1 MSFAYSHFRYS
12 TRLLRW
18 GGVWFV
24 ADATNPGKKSL
35 STTLKS
41 PYLWY
46 CLLCLCILVGT
57 EFGNII
63 WALMFSFKHRKVFV
77 SSVYLATQVV
87 VITKTMLSSLLVA
100 LAAGRLKKLV
110 SRANDFEI
118 SRNIKLA
125 PRGKK
130 ITRRDIRIWGR
141 VMFMVL
147 FVTIRNMDNIS
158 ILDVE
163 SIFGMAALLVVMTSS
178 SMLLI
183 VYDCLYST
191 VFKSLVEIF
200 TEYLR
205 YEIRVL
211 KRIRLNL
218 SSSPSTKIIEDCR
231 IEFNTIQG
239 FVKSTNQ
246 VMKYA
251 FVLAY
256 AGNLIM
262 LCNIVYLLVDTAATP
277 WALRIFSST
286 YGLLMWIDMIDN
298 GVVAEGIKMEASK
311 MKWLLQSMPFQ
322 GLPDSF
328 AKQVRFL
335 HDIVDDSAMYFTG
348 SGFFRIN
355 LPQLVSMGSTII
367 TYTVIL
373 IQTSQGIQA

>member
-1 MSFAYSHFRYS
+1 MTFAYSQFRYS

-18 GGVWFV
+18 GGVWIV
-24 ADATNPGKKSL
+24 AEATNPGKQSFK
-35 STTLKS
+35 TTLKR
-41 PYLWY
+41 PYFWY
-46 CLLCLCILVGT
+46 CVLCLSTLVGT

-63 WALMFSFKHRKVFV
+63 WALLFSFKHRKVFV
-77 SSVYLATQVV
+77 SGVYTATQ
-87 VITKTMLSSLLVA
+87 ITVLVKTMLSSLMVA

-110 SRANDFEI
+110 ARANQFEI
-118 SRNIKLA
+118 IRNIKIA
-125 PRGKK
+125 PRSKK
-130 ITRRDIRIWGR
+130 VTWRDIRIWGR
-141 VMFMVL
+141 VLFMVL
-147 FVTIRNMDNIS
+147 FVSIRNMDNLS

-163 SIFGMAALLVVMTSS
+163 NIFGLGALVVVMTAS
-178 SMLLI
+178 SMLLVI
-183 VYDCLYST
+183 YDCLYST

-200 TEYLR
+200 IEYLR

-211 KRIRLNL
+211 KKMKMELN
-218 SSSPSTKIIEDCR
+218 SGPSMKMVEDCR

-246 VMKYA
+246 VMRYA
-251 FVLAY
+251 FVMAY

-286 YGLLMWIDMIDN
+286 YGILMWIDMIDN
-298 GVVAEGIKMEASK
+298 GVVAEGIKASK

-348 SGFFRIN
+348 AGFFRIN

-373 IQTSQGIQA
+373 IQTSQGLQA